1 MTDRVPVRRALL
13 SVSDKAGLVDF
24 ARTLETLGVE
34 LISTGG
40 TARALAE
47 AGLAVIQVAEV
58 TGFPEMMDG
67 RVKTLHPAVH
77 GAILA
82 LRDAPEHIAAM
93 EAANIK
99 PIDLVCVNL
108 YPFEETVAREGVTR
122 AQAIE
127 QIDIGGP
134 SMIRS
139 AAKNAPWVAVV
150 TSPDQYERVA
160 AELTAHEGTTSR
172 AMRDKLACAAFER
185 TSAYDAAI
193 SAYLSPPDETEPFP
207 MSLNLR
213 LSREQT
219 LRYGENPHQRAAVYR
234 DRAAQGPT
242 IVGATQ
248 HGGKELSY
256 NNLLDAA
263 AALSLVQSLAG
274 VDAVRTGACVLKHTN
289 PCGASLA
296 DDGPSAIRL
305 AIAGDPVAA
314 YGGILAINRPLDADG
329 ARTIAQGGAFFEVV
343 ITPSFDDDAVRVLH
357 DRWKNVR
364 LLEVGALDAA
374 EGVPLDYRSVPGGM
388 LVQGRDCEPI
398 RTDSWEH
405 KAGPAPNADDL
416 TTGAFLTACVRALS
430 SNAVVI
436 GGADAGGV
444 RIFGAGAGQMDRVNS
459 CRIAVAK
466 AGDMGKGAIAS
477 SEAFFPFAD
486 GPQVLIEAGVR
497 MIVQPGGS
505 KRDAETFAVCDK
517 AGVTCVTTGMRHFRH

>member
-1 MTDRVPVRRALL
+1 MTDRIPVRRALL

-24 ARTLETLGVE
+24 ARTLDGLGVE

-40 TARALAE
+40 TAKALAE
-47 AGLAVIQVAEV
+47 AGLEVVEVAEV

-67 RVKTLHPAVH
+67 RVKTLHPCVH

-82 LRDAPEHIAAM
+82 LRDAPEHLAAM
-93 EAANIK
+93 EAADIK

-108 YPFEETVAREGVTR
+108 YPFEETIAREGVTR

-172 AMRDKLACAAFER
+172 AMRDELAWAAFVR

-193 SAYLSPPDETEPFP
+193 SNYLSPDERESFP
-207 MSLNLR
+207 ENLNLR
-213 LSREQT
+213 LSRAQT
-219 LRYGENPHQRAAVYR
+219 LRYGENPHQRAAVYQ
-234 DRAAQGPT
+234 DPSANGPS
-242 IVGATQ
+242 IVGAVQ

-289 PCGASLA
+289 PCGAALA

-314 YGGILAINRPLDADG
+314 YGGILAINRPLDTEE

-343 ITPSFDDDAVRVLH
+343 IAPAFSEDAVRVLH

-364 LLEVGALDAA
+364 LLEVGALDRCT
-374 EGVPLDYRSVPGGM
+374 GVPLDYRSVPGGM

-398 RTDSWEH
+398 RTEGWEH
-405 KAGPAPNADDL
+405 KAGPTPSADDL

-444 RIFGAGAGQMDRVNS
+444 RVFGAGAGQMDRVNS

-466 AGDMGKGAIAS
+466 AGDMARGAIAS

-486 GPQVLIEAGVR
+486 GPEVLIEAGVR

-505 KRDAETFAVCDK
+505 KRDAETFAVCDQ
-517 AGVTCVTTGMRHFRH
+517 AGVACVTTGQRHFRH

>member
-13 SVSDKAGLVDF
+13 SVSDKSGLVAF
-24 ARTLETLGVE
+24 ARTLESLGVE
-34 LISTGG
+34 LVSTGG
-40 TARALAE
+40 TAKALAD
-47 AGLAVIQVAEV
+47 AGLAVVEVAEL

-82 LRDAPEHIAAM
+82 LRDAPAHTAAM
-93 EAANIK
+93 EANNIK

-108 YPFEETVAREGVTR
+108 YPFEETIARAGVTR
-122 AQAIE
+122 EEAIE

-139 AAKNAPWVAVV
+139 AAKNAPWVTVV
-150 TSPDQYERVA
+150 TSPEQYEQVA
-160 AELTAHEGTTSR
+160 GELTAHEGTTSR
-172 AMRDKLACAAFER
+172 AMREQLACAAFVR

-193 SAYLSPPDETEPFP
+193 STYLSRSDGDESFP
-207 MSLNLR
+207 ANLNLM
-213 LSREQT
+213 LSRAQT

-234 DRAAQGPT
+234 DPDAQGPS
-242 IVGATQ
+242 IVGAKQ
-248 HGGKELSY
+248 RGGKALSY

-289 PCGASLA
+289 PCGAALA
-296 DDGPSAIRL
+296 DDGPAAIRL

-314 YGGILAINRPLDADG
+314 YGGILAINRPLDAD
-329 ARTIAQGGAFFEVV
+329 AATAIAEGGAFFEVV
-343 ITPSFDDDAVRVLH
+343 IAPAFSDEAANILNA
-357 DRWKNVR
+357 RWKNLR
-364 LLEVGALDAA
+364 LLEVGALDRDAGRA
-374 EGVPLDYRSVPGGM
+374 TDFRSVPGGM
-388 LVQGRDCEPI
+388 LVQDRDCGPI
-398 RTDSWEH
+398 RTTDWAH
-405 KAGPAPNADDL
+405 QAGPVPSDDDL

-436 GGADAGGV
+436 GGADDGGV
-444 RIFGAGAGQMDRVNS
+444 RVFGAGAGQMDRVNS

-466 AGDMGKGAIAS
+466 AGEKTLGAVAS

-486 GPQVLIEAGVR
+486 GPEVLIEAGVR
-497 MIVQPGGS
+497 VIIQPGGS
-505 KRDAETFAVCDK
+505 KRDAETFAVCDQ
-517 AGVTCVTTGMRHFRH
+517 AGVTCVTTGRRHFRH

>member
-1 MTDRVPVRRALL
+1 MTDRIPVRRALL
-13 SVSDKAGLVDF
+13 SVSDKTGLVAF
-24 ARTLETLGVE
+24 ARTLDALGVE

-40 TARALAE
+40 TAKTLVE
-47 AGLAVIQVAEV
+47 AGLAVVEVADL

-77 GAILA
+77 GGILA
-82 LRDAPEHIAAM
+82 LRNNPTHTAAM
-93 EAANIK
+93 DEHGIK

-139 AAKNAPWVAVV
+139 AAKNAAWVAVV
-150 TSPDQYERVA
+150 TNADQYEAVA
-160 AELTAHEGTTSR
+160 TELAANEGTTSR
-172 AMRDKLACAAFER
+172 AMRDELACAAFVR

-193 SAYLSPPDETEPFP
+193 STYLSQPDEVEPFP
-207 MSLNLR
+207 PRLSLT
-213 LSREQT
+213 LSREAT

-234 DRAAQGPT
+234 DQKASGPS

-248 HGGKELSY
+248 RGGKALSY

-263 AALSLVQSLAG
+263 AALGLVQSLAS

-289 PCGASLA
+289 PCGAALA
-296 DDGPSAIRL
+296 NDTPGAIRL

-314 YGGILAINRPLDADG
+314 YGGILAVNGPLDMDA
-329 ARTIAQGGAFFEVV
+329 AETIATGGAFFEVV
-343 ITPSFDDDAVRVLH
+343 IAPAFDDDAVRVLH
-357 DRWKNVR
+357 ERWKNLR
-364 LLEVGALDAA
+364 LLEVGALEVGADT
-374 EGVPLDYRSVPGGM
+374 PMDYRSIPGGM
-388 LVQGRDCEPI
+388 LVQDRDCEPI
-398 RTDSWEH
+398 RSDTWEH
-405 KAGPAPNADDL
+405 EAGPEPVDDDL
-416 TTGAFLTACVRALS
+416 QSAAFLTACVRALS

-436 GGADAGGV
+436 GGADESGV

-466 AGDMGKGAIAS
+466 AGEKARGAIAS

-486 GPQVLIEAGVR
+486 GPEVLIEAGVR

-505 KRDAETFAVCDK
+505 KRDGETFAVCEK
-517 AGVTCVTTGMRHFRH
+517 AGVTCVTTGQRHFRH